1 MKATFLLAPTYALK
15 EAPLIPLQMEANRK
29 IIRIRSA
36 RQEDLD
42 SIENLLIASGLPPD
56 GIENHLSSMLVGEL
70 EYQILATAALEMYGD
85 SALLRSVAVDSI
97 ARGTGL
103 GTRMTEAIV
112 KLALRLRVNRLFLLT
127 ETAEDFFPKFGFRKV
142 NRSDI
147 PDNVKSSLEFT
158 LLCPSS
164 ALALELRL

>member
-1 MKATFLLAPTYALK
+1 
-15 EAPLIPLQMEANRK
+15 MEANRK
-29 IIRIRSA
+29 KIRIRPA

-42 SIENLLIASGLPPD
+42 SIEHLLIASDLPSD

-70 EYQILATAALEMYGD
+70 EYQIVATSALEMYGE

-103 GTRMTEAIV
+103 GTRMMEAIV
-112 KLALRLRVNRLFLLT
+112 KLALRLRVKRLFLLT

-164 ALALELRL
+164 ALALELRLKTVAG